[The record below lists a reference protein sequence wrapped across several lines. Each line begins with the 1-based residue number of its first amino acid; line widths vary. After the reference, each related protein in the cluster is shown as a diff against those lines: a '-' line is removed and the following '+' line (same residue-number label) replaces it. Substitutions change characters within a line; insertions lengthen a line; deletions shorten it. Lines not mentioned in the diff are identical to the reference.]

1 MNWPDLSLM
10 ESIIANPIDWT
21 AKGQQ
26 LFGVS
31 FKKSLENAKA
41 KIMNNA
47 IEKAK
52 SIWLAPIWTQTQTN
66 SDPLWLWI

>member
-1 MNWPDLSLM
+1 M
-10 ESIIANPIDWT
+10 ESIITNPTDWT

-31 FKKSLENAKA
+31 FKKSLENAKK
-41 KIMNNA
+41 KIMDNA

-52 SIWLAPIWTQTQTN
+52 SI
-66 SDPLWLWI
+66 